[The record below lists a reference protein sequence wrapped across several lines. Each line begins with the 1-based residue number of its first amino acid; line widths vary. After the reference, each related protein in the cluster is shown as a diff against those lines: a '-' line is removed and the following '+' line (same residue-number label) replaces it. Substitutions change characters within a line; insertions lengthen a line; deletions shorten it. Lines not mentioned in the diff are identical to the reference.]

1 MQVVLHKPKAL
12 SSYTN
17 KEGLKLLL
25 GETAA
30 KVEVDKTAFPADI
43 IDGDAKLDAEVA
55 SVLRVGTVQ
64 PLLDHLAFDLSLRCL
79 RTQPRLQTE
88 ESTKR
93 ELISPLLYIAAML
106 AGELSYLTLSASP

>member
-1 MQVVLHKPKAL
+1 M
-12 SSYTN
+12 
-17 KEGLKLLL
+17 
-25 GETAA
+25 
-30 KVEVDKTAFPADI
+30 DKTAFPADI

-79 RTQPRLQTE
+79 RTQPRLLTKE
-88 ESTKR
+88 YAKR
-93 ELISPLLYIAAML
+93 ELISPLLYIAAVV